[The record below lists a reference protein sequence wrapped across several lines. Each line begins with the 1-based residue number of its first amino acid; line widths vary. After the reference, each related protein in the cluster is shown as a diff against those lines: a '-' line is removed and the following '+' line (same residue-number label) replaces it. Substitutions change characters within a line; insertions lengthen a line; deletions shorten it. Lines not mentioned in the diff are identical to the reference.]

1 MRYLTPIICATLGI
15 AGFNAVILISCRFAH
30 VQIEAPA
37 LLFLSMADLI
47 LWVAIAVTVSENQ
60 E

>member
-15 AGFNAVILISCRFAH
+15 ASLNAVILISCRFAH

-37 LLFLSMADLI
+37 LVFLSVADII
-47 LWVAIAVTVSENQ
+47 LWIIIAFIIFEN
-60 E
+60 EE